1 MNLLLIGR
9 NSEMWG
15 ASCVLRWH
23 RAASDSSELQL
34 LSLPSALRSPILL
47 CSDNVSHPHHKG
59 TMQEFGVFGFVWFLV
74 LFVCFLMPLQCFG
87 KKKSGECLVSHNQ
100 LTALGH
106 ISEVSLVWFSLD
118 YLRFPEHKVQRE
130 IMVCLGFSLSS
141 PFNSLQSQKALTE
154 ASGTCSQ
161 SQNRTEQELY
171 L

>member
-59 TMQEFGVFGFVWFLV
+59 TMQEFVWGFQVCLVFS
-74 LFVCFLMPLQCFG
+74 FVCFSMPLQALE

-100 LTALGH
+100 LTTLGH

-118 YLRFPEHKVQRE
+118 YLRFPEYKVQRE
-130 IMVCLGFSLSS
+130 ITVCLGFSLSS
-141 PFNSLQSQKALTE
+141 PFNSLQSQKALIE

-161 SQNRTEQELY
+161 S
-171 L
+171 